1 LFILVGFSAITP
13 ICYEYEL
20 RAVVRKPF
28 ITEKKMNQHS
38 NDTLARGGEMDLG
51 LRNFMLGTY
60 KYMIAAMAISGLAAW
75 AMSLVLFQNGAPT
88 DLYRIIHTGPLRW
101 AMWLAPMGFVMIMGS
116 RYNKMSV
123 SGALFTLFGYAALIG
138 VWLSDIAAYFA
149 QENPLLGMKI
159 LLLSSSMFAT
169 FSLFGYM
176 TRKNLSGIGQFAAMA
191 FMGVIVSMVINMLV
205 FKSTGFDMVVSGIG
219 LVLVAAM
226 TAWHTQGLKQMY
238 RATVGNAAEAEKA
251 SVFGAISLY
260 TSFINIFLLLMRF
273 MGGGD

>member
-1 LFILVGFSAITP
+1 
-13 ICYEYEL
+13 
-20 RAVVRKPF
+20 
-28 ITEKKMNQHS
+28 MNQYS
-38 NDTLARGGEMDLG
+38 DGTLAQGGEMDLG
-51 LRNFMLGTY
+51 LRSFMLGTY

-101 AMWLAPMGFVMIMGS
+101 AMWLAPMAFVMIMGS
-116 RYNKMSV
+116 RYRKMSV
-123 SGALFTLFGYAALIG
+123 SGARFTLFGYAALIG

-149 QENPLLGMKI
+149 QSNPLLGMKI
-159 LLLSSSMFAT
+159 LLLSSAMFGA
-169 FSLFGYM
+169 FSLFGYT

-191 FMGVIVSMVINMLV
+191 FMGVIISMVINMLI
-205 FKSTGFDMVVSGIG
+205 FKSTGFDMIVSGIG

-238 RATVGNAAEAEKA
+238 RATIGNAAEAEKA

-273 MGGGD
+273 MGSGD